1 MKKSARDRIIVW
13 SIISVLLIGVLVTG
27 IHATMRFSESVS
39 NFFDI
44 EISSKNLDSYNS
56 GNSNFAP
63 NAVKSI
69 EINWINGEVKIIES
83 DVKEISICETA
94 TGNIEENQKMRY
106 HLDNDGKLEIYSG
119 KMNVKFFNLFEN
131 NMKSKTLTVT
141 IPKKIN
147 DGMADSDFKLEDLK
161 ISTASSPVV
170 IENINSEDIE
180 VETASGNVT
189 LTNTNSKDSDINT
202 VSGTIDL
209 DMITSETI
217 ETESVSGKVNVSGNY
232 KDLNSS
238 TISGKIQAELGK
250 ATTNT
255 VVDSLFALAGK
266 VPQEKLNLDSVSG
279 KIEII
284 APENIVGFTVNHDSV
299 SGSFNCDFANLSNG
313 EAVVDKEDK
322 FTYGN
327 VSDDA
332 TEINASTVSGEIK
345 ITALK

>member
-44 EISSKNLDSYNS
+44 EIPSKNLDSYNS

-63 NAVKSI
+63 DKINSI
-69 EINWINGEVKIIES
+69 NINWVNGDVKIIEG
-83 DVKEISICETA
+83 DVKEISISETA
-94 TGNIEENQKMRY
+94 NESLTDNEKMRY
-106 HLDNDGKLEIYSG
+106 HLNNDGKLEIYSG
-119 KMNVKFFNLFEN
+119 KMKVKFFDLFGK

-147 DGMADSDFKLEDLK
+147 DGIVDSDFKLEDLK
-161 ISTASSPVV
+161 ISSASAPVV

-189 LTNTNSKDSDINT
+189 LTNTNSKNSDITT

-209 DMITSETI
+209 DMITSESI

-238 TISGKIQAELGK
+238 TISGKIQAELG
-250 ATTNT
+250 NT
-255 VVDSLFALAGK
+255 KTDNLTDSLFALAGK
-266 VPQEKLNLDSVSG
+266 VPQENINLDSVSG

-284 APENIVGFTVNHDSV
+284 APENIAGFTVNHDSV
-299 SGSFNCDFANLSNG
+299 SGNFNCDFANLSNG
-313 EAVVDKEDK
+313 ETFTDKEDK
-322 FTYGN
+322 FTYGDASGN
-327 VSDDA
+327 A
-332 TEINASTVSGEIK
+332 TEINASTVSGGII
-345 ITALK
+345 ITATK